1 MHVTYKKNPVKK
13 KIGCAIRL
21 KNQRESVMIETT
33 SFEEITQIRMSRE
46 IDGKPLYWVAAYLVD
61 GLLIDTGCSFTAAE
75 LETFLADRPLR
86 RIVNTHFH
94 EDHIGGNRLLQ
105 EKFGIEILAPTESV
119 PLIRRK
125 PILFPYQEMVWGY
138 PAPSEAY
145 PIPSVIRTER
155 YVFDVI
161 DTPGHSAGHAAFV
174 EKERGW
180 CFSGDIFAR
189 EIIKFIR
196 PEEEM
201 GKTVASMKKL
211 IDLPADR
218 MILFTSV
225 GRIIEDGRRAMR
237 DCIRYIEDLSRRAK
251 ALEKNGREVPEI
263 IREIF
268 GGEHAFATLTNGQY
282 TTENLVRSVLK
293 MEV

>member
-1 MHVTYKKNPVKK
+1 
-13 KIGCAIRL
+13 
-21 KNQRESVMIETT
+21 MIETA
-33 SFEEITQIRMSRE
+33 SCEEVTQIRMSRE
-46 IDGKPLYWVAAYLVD
+46 IAGKPLYWVAAYLVD

-75 LETFLADRPLR
+75 LATFLDGRPLR

-105 EKFGIEILAPTESV
+105 EKFGIEILAPADSV

-125 PILFPYQEMVWGY
+125 PSLFPYQEMVWGY
-138 PAPSEAY
+138 PAPSETR
-145 PIPSVIRTER
+145 PLPPVVTTER
-155 YVFDVI
+155 YAFDVI
-161 DTPGHSAGHAAFV
+161 DTPGHSAGHAVLV
-174 EKERGW
+174 EKNQGW

-189 EIIKFIR
+189 ENMKFIR

-201 GKTVASMKKL
+201 GQTVASLKRL

-218 MILFTSV
+218 LILFTSV
-225 GRIIEDGRRAMR
+225 GRIVEDGRRALR
-237 DCIRYIEDLSRRAK
+237 DCIQYIEDLSLRAK
-251 ALEKNGREVPEI
+251 ALEKDGREVLEI
-263 IREIF
+263 VRELF